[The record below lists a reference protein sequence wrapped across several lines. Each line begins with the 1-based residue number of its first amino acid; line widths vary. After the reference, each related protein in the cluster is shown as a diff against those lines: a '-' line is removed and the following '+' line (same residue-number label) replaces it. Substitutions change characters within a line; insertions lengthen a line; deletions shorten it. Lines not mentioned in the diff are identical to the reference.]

1 MPTRIEQKEKTKSQP
16 ALSSIKQKRGLGWIA
31 VSTSILI
38 SCIWAAWGII
48 ENFHEG
54 WYYPS
59 LEMNLGLMMAQYL
72 SPMLVFLGL
81 TLLGVYR
88 PRISAAVHLLSAG
101 LAAWFFKTGSPAAT
115 TLIMAPLLGLGLL
128 YWFGRLEKVKLA
140 SWLAV
145 GLPLFTL
152 VILGIAPAVRVS
164 QRLNDGYLDARLVH
178 GNGTTLI
185 WAPDGP
191 GWPDEGGGWLEAT
204 EACLYLSEDGLTLE
218 EQVQDIWRL
227 PTVGEAVRSLTR
239 RGENSGG
246 VWDPAGAQASYQI
259 KPDKESPLWKV
270 HSPVIYWWTA
280 TEVDQ
285 DRAYIIVYDGKVWPR
300 SKDFGPD
307 YLGFRCVKRP

>member
-1 MPTRIEQKEKTKSQP
+1 
-16 ALSSIKQKRGLGWIA
+16 
-31 VSTSILI
+31 
-38 SCIWAAWGII
+38 
-48 ENFHEG
+48 
-54 WYYPS
+54 
-59 LEMNLGLMMAQYL
+59 MMAQYL

-191 GWPDEGGGWLEAT
+191 GWPDEGGG
-204 EACLYLSEDGLTLE
+204 
-218 EQVQDIWRL
+218 
-227 PTVGEAVRSLTR
+227 
-239 RGENSGG
+239 
-246 VWDPAGAQASYQI
+246 
-259 KPDKESPLWKV
+259 
-270 HSPVIYWWTA
+270 
-280 TEVDQ
+280 
-285 DRAYIIVYDGKVWPR
+285 
-300 SKDFGPD
+300 
-307 YLGFRCVKRP
+307 